1 MIWILYD
8 HLLEFERMDAC
19 FPRFEFLTEDMFEE
33 FIFEFYDSYFILY
46 IQAMSSTLFWYF
58 LELLRVLLLLKSIVA
73 DFLP

>member
-1 MIWILYD
+1 
-8 HLLEFERMDAC
+8 MDPC
-19 FPRFEFLTEDMFEE
+19 FPRLELLTEDMFE
-33 FIFEFYDSYFILY
+33 FIFEVYDYYFILY